1 MRTWL
6 ELIMMLLPEPGTTIG
21 GLVAVL
27 VEDEAINVVTNNA
40 DKRLSA
46 LQPCATHDLP
56 VTVCHC

>member
-1 MRTWL
+1 
-6 ELIMMLLPEPGTTIG
+6 MMLLPEPGTTMG

-40 DKRLSA
+40 DQRLSA

-56 VTVCHC
+56 MTVRHC